1 MADKSERPITFKLAG
16 WWGFIFSSIFLI
28 YGGVQIVLGILDNN
42 YKDISQSVIFALLG
56 VILIAFCFAYVE
68 LKRWGWYGLIVINGL
83 IVLLAAW
90 NYDIVESIPLLV
102 LAAGALVALLAP
114 ATRTYLLD
122 GR

>member
-16 WWGFIFSSIFLI
+16 WWGFAFSSIFLI

-42 YKDISQSVIFALLG
+42 YKDINQSVIFALIG

-68 LKRWGWYGLIVINGL
+68 LKKWGWYGLIVINSL
-83 IVLLAAW
+83 IVLMAAW
-90 NYDIVESIPLLV
+90 NYNIVGSIPLLV
-102 LAAGALVALLAP
+102 LAAGALGSLLAP
-114 ATRTYLLD
+114 ATRTYLLG